1 MQGVLYL
8 LCALTAGAC
17 AYLLARSYLRA
28 RLRLLLW
35 SAICFGG
42 LTLNNLLLFCDKVL
56 VTDVDLSLLRSGSAL
71 ASVLVL
77 LYGLI
82 WETQR

>member
-1 MQGVLYL
+1 MQGVLYVL
-8 LCALTAGAC
+8 WALTAGAC
-17 AYLLARSYLRA
+17 AFLLTRSYVRTPPAAAVERA
-28 RLRLLLW
+28 R
-35 SAICFGG
+35 FGG

-56 VTDVDLSLLRSGSAL
+56 VTDVDLSLLPSASAL

>member
-1 MQGVLYL
+1 MQGTLYL

-17 AYLLARSYLRA
+17 AYLLARSYLRT

-35 SAICFGG
+35 SAICFSG

-56 VTDVDLSLLRSGSAL
+56 VTDVDLSLLRSASAL

>member
-1 MQGVLYL
+1 MQGVLYV
-8 LCALTAGAC
+8 LCALTAGGC
-17 AYLLARSYLRA
+17 AFLLARAYMRT

-35 SAICFGG
+35 SALCFAG
-42 LTLNNLLLFCDKVL
+42 LTLNNLLLFCDKVV
-56 VTDVDLSLLRSGSAL
+56 VTDVDLSLLRSASAL